1 MPILAL
7 RRPGTFFLGTKTTLN
22 FTNGASQ
29 RIVMNEFFSCP
40 AANIRYSGNSQF
52 VELSNLFE
60 RVIRQFMADQ
70 YREIS
75 SEPVF

>member
-1 MPILAL
+1 VVKKKVPS
-7 RRPGTFFLGTKTTLN
+7 FLGAKTALN
-22 FTNGASQ
+22 FADGASQ
-29 RIVMNEFFSCP
+29 RIVVNELFSYP

-60 RVIRQFMADQ
+60 RVIRLLMADK
-70 YREIS
+70 YRDIS